1 MRKILIILFLSLFAS
16 TLVVF
21 PCYALSP
28 LSRELNESI
37 KAQAGESGL
46 NSGKVFNTD
55 ASLTQIVAQIIQ
67 VFLSLLGIIFVVLMI
82 LGGYNWMTAQGD
94 ESKVEKA
101 KSTIQKAVI
110 GLIIIVASYS
120 ITYTVFKAINF

>member
-1 MRKILIILFLSLFAS
+1 MKKKQYSFLLSVIFGLMITSTCSAASILSESLSDKISD
-16 TLVVF
+16 
-21 PCYALSP
+21 
-28 LSRELNESI
+28 
-37 KAQAGESGL
+37 QAGSSGL
-46 NSGKVFNTD
+46 NATEAFNEEI
-55 ASLTQIVAQIIQ
+55 SLTEIVAQVIKS
-67 VFLSLLGIIFVVLMI
+67 FLGILGIIFVVLMI

-120 ITYTVFKAINF
+120 ITYTLFKAINF

>member
-1 MRKILIILFLSLFAS
+1 MRKMFIILFLSLFVSA
-16 TLVVF
+16 LVVL
-21 PCYALSP
+21 PCYAGSLLAP
-28 LSRELNESI
+28 DLQQSI

-46 NSGKVFNTD
+46 NSGKVFNPD

>member
-1 MRKILIILFLSLFAS
+1 MKKIFIILFSSLFVS
-16 TLVVF
+16 TLVVL
-21 PCYALSP
+21 PCYAGSP
-28 LSRELNESI
+28 LSPDLQVSI

-46 NSGKVFNTD
+46 NSGKVFNAD
-55 ASLTQIVAQIIQ
+55 VSLTQIVAQVIQ